1 MVMEMIETCLMD
13 RPKTDNE
20 RSTLLWVNRW
30 AVPLSNNA
38 DAVLDLVDA
47 LSEDESDCADDCLV
61 LLSRIL
67 DEARM
72 NIENDERGAADFFE
86 GLTAGLAERADAD
99 ELDAGTCFGISQA
112 YLRAGLTPP
121 DQLRSAPEAFME
133 VFAAGEPVELPDVG
147 DLVNGLVP
155 EGSTPFEIYT
165 GLREMLGAIQTEVT
179 TTILTHMIGQGNPRM
194 VAIGRYFLLDPVAEM
209 RDAAISG
216 FELLADHAKLDAA
229 VLSDL
234 IRVRNWIPNGPALD
248 KLIKTVLRR
257 EPAGG
262 SVPQPWQLHRVMT
275 SLPDGTGS
283 QSIMGVCSRGNTR
296 AVAAV
301 MIKAGH
307 GIKDAYVIPC
317 ASRNDQKMM
326 VEQIERAMAMY
337 DVSPSYLACAF
348 GIALGDGL
356 ERGRVTAPGF
366 LDVAPMFGVSDVT
379 PQHGA
384 HDAVLAAIDPL
395 GELAALSDN
404 RRSRLIGKSRNW
416 FSEYDI
422 TSSWFMSDASLMTA
436 LEQARTEASAKK
448 IVAGHL
454 ETKREFWAK
463 LFARSALILS
473 HDSSAASDAWLSFAA
488 VAQALASGRETKKI
502 PVFED
507 ILEHT
512 LYVAAERAV
521 EELEAEGAWD
531 DDETGPPAIAP
542 EQKGELAKLLKG
554 SRLKPDQIDG
564 YLTAVL
570 IAPEFMPP
578 HAWLM
583 PLMQGVEVKGQD
595 SIQRILDIIMV
606 RFGLL
611 NEAVLLGEIGSNL
624 RDLPTKQFQ
633 AWAEGFAHAVDAV
646 KGAWPK
652 RAQSRDDKQ
661 VIDMIRRAATE
672 DLTATLRP
680 LLPSWLQAT
689 ASKWRE
695 EV

>member
-1 MVMEMIETCLMD
+1 M
-13 RPKTDNE
+13 
-20 RSTLLWVNRW
+20 
-30 AVPLSNNA
+30 
-38 DAVLDLVDA
+38 
-47 LSEDESDCADDCLV
+47 
-61 LLSRIL
+61 
-67 DEARM
+67 
-72 NIENDERGAADFFE
+72 
-86 GLTAGLAERADAD
+86 
-99 ELDAGTCFGISQA
+99 
-112 YLRAGLTPP
+112 
-121 DQLRSAPEAFME
+121 
-133 VFAAGEPVELPDVG
+133 
-147 DLVNGLVP
+147 
-155 EGSTPFEIYT
+155 
-165 GLREMLGAIQTEVT
+165 
-179 TTILTHMIGQGNPRM
+179 
-194 VAIGRYFLLDPVAEM
+194 
-209 RDAAISG
+209 
-216 FELLADHAKLDAA
+216 
-229 VLSDL
+229 LSDL

-262 SVPQPWQLHRVMT
+262 SVPQPWQLHRVIT

-366 LDVAPMFGVSDVT
+366 LDVALMFGVSDVT

-404 RRSRLIGKSRNW
+404 RRSRLIGKSRDW

-473 HDSSAASDAWLSFAA
+473 HDSSAAPDAWLSFAA
-488 VAQALASGRETKKI
+488 VAQALASGRETRKI

-583 PLMQGVEVKGQD
+583 PLMQGVEVKGQG

-606 RFGLL
+606 RFGAL
-611 NEAVLLGEIGSNL
+611 NEALLLGEIGSDL
-624 RDLPTKQFQ
+624 RELPTKQFQ
-633 AWAEGFAHAVDAV
+633 AWAEGFAQAVDGV

-652 RAQSRDDKQ
+652 RSLSRADKQ
-661 VIDMIRRAATE
+661 VVDMIRRAATE
-672 DLTATLRP
+672 DLTATLKP